1 MSTPQ
6 SPRPPP
12 QPTPTTN
19 PKKVIRSKKGKAM
32 SDTTN
37 ETLNEILTVLKEIQ
51 SALTA
56 DKETTADKFA
66 AAFSQAQGE

>member
-19 PKKVIRSKKGKAM
+19 PKKVIRSKKGKVM

-37 ETLNEILTVLKEIQ
+37 ETLNEILAVLKEIQ

>member
-1 MSTPQ
+1 
-6 SPRPPP
+6 
-12 QPTPTTN
+12 
-19 PKKVIRSKKGKAM
+19 M

-51 SALTA
+51 SALTS

-66 AAFSQAQGE
+66 AAFNQAQGE